1 MLSLKSITKDYIAGD
16 SRVEALRGVSIEFR
30 KKEFVAILGP
40 SGCGK
45 TTLLNIVGGLDKYTS
60 GDLSISGKSTKSF
73 SDRDWDTYR
82 NHSIGFV
89 FQSYNLI
96 PHQSVLSN
104 VELAL
109 TLSGVSKSER
119 KKRATDAL
127 CRVGLSD
134 QIHKKPNQL
143 SGGQMQRV
151 AIARA
156 LVNDP
161 EILLADEPTGAL
173 DSTSSTQIM
182 ELLKEISGDKL
193 IIMVTH
199 NPELAEKYADRKIKL
214 LDGVVIED
222 TNPYE
227 GEVYP
232 EVADKKEKS
241 KTKDKKKSRSSMSF
255 LTALSLSLNNLMT
268 KKTRTI
274 LTSFAGSIGIIGIA
288 LILSV
293 SSGVQAYID
302 RVQEDTLS
310 SYPIMLQK
318 ESVDMNEL
326 ASVMMDTNESDK
338 IEHELDKVYA
348 SPILY
353 DLMNKMNSM
362 ETTKNN
368 LSAFR
373 EHLEES
379 GKFDEFTSA
388 IQYTYDLDFNIYT
401 KNSDGKIIKSDIMEM
416 MAEIYNMDV
425 SMMQTENPMFS
436 SFGNIDV
443 WQEMLAGDDGELINE
458 LLYEQYDILY
468 GNWPKN
474 KNEIVIVV
482 NQNNEISDMSL
493 YALGLKTAEELKANL
508 LATREGEQIDLES
521 LGSWSYEE
529 ICSLEFK
536 LIPSTEK
543 YSKQENGTYVDITS
557 KNTSTDLYGDGVI
570 PSYLYD
576 SSKAISLRV
585 SGIIRQ
591 NDDATSAML
600 QGTIGYTSALTE
612 YVIAEAVNTDIVR
625 EQLEN
630 PEIDILTG
638 LPFKPQNFVEPT
650 NEEKAEHFID
660 GTRDATVEEKAKY
673 YIELLSIPTSDY
685 LASTVEAMLS
695 GMSDEQI
702 NAMLIAA
709 FTAQFEELDEEK
721 AAEQISQIT
730 DEAKKEYVNK
740 ILTMQITEQYAKET
754 VAKLSAIAPEA
765 LASLFDAE
773 VENMSV
779 DSLVLMNEKYM
790 PSKYSESSY
799 EENLKLIGYVD
810 ESSPD
815 GINIFAKTFED
826 KDAVADLIE
835 EYNKSV
841 TEEKQISY
849 TDYVALL
856 MSSVTTII
864 SAISYVLIAFVA
876 ISLVVSSIMIG
887 IITYI
892 SVLERTKEI
901 GILRA
906 IGASKK
912 DISRVFNAETLI
924 VGFTAGAIGIGITLL
939 LNILINVILY
949 ALTGIGNL
957 RAILPVGG
965 MIALVLI
972 SMILTFIAGLIPS
985 RIAAKKDPVVA
996 LRSE

>member
-1 MLSLKSITKDYIAGD
+1 MLSLKSITKDYVAGD

-45 TTLLNIVGGLDKYTS
+45 TTLLNIIGGLDKYTS
-60 GDLSISGKSTKSF
+60 GDLSILGKSTKSF
-73 SDRDWDTYR
+73 GDRDWDRYR

-109 TLSGVSKSER
+109 TLSGVSRSER
-119 KKRATDAL
+119 RRKATEAL

-173 DSTSSTQIM
+173 DSASSTQIM
-182 ELLKEISGDKL
+182 ELLREISGDKL

-214 LDGVVIED
+214 LDGEIIED

-227 GEVYP
+227 GEIYP
-232 EVADKKEKS
+232 NVSQKKEKA
-241 KTKDKKKSRSSMSF
+241 KKKKGRSSMSF

-268 KKTRTI
+268 KKTRTL

-326 ASVMMDTNESDK
+326 ASVMMQSDDEK
-338 IEHELDKVYA
+338 ETGHELDKVYA

-362 ETTKNN
+362 EKTKNN
-368 LSAFR
+368 LGAFR
-373 EHLEES
+373 EHLENS
-379 GKFDEFTSA
+379 GKFDEFISA
-388 IQYTYDLDFNIYT
+388 VQYTYDLNFNIYT

-416 MAEIYNMDV
+416 MAEIYNMDT

-443 WQEMLAGDDGELINE
+443 WQEMLAGENGELINE
-458 LLYEQYDILY
+458 LLYEQYDIVY
-468 GNWPKN
+468 GAWPEN
-474 KNEIVIVV
+474 KNEIVVIV

-508 LATREGEQIDLES
+508 LATREGEQIDLDT

-536 LIPSTEK
+536 LIPSSEK
-543 YSKQENGTYVDITS
+543 YSKQENGTYIDITAE
-557 KNTSTDLYGDGVI
+557 NTASELHGDGAI

-576 SSKAISLRV
+576 STNAIPLRV

-591 NDDATSAML
+591 NDDATSAMM
-600 QGTIGYTSALTE
+600 QGTLGYTAALTE
-612 YVIAEAVNTDIVR
+612 YLIEDALGKDIVR

-630 PEIDILTG
+630 PDIDVLMG

-650 NEEKAEHFID
+650 KEEKAEHFINS
-660 GTRDATVEEKAKY
+660 TKDATVEEKAKY
-673 YIELLSIPTSDY
+673 YIELLSIPSSDY

-695 GMSDEQI
+695 GMTDEQI
-702 NAMLIAA
+702 NDMLITA
-709 FTAQFEELDEEK
+709 FAAQFEELDKEK
-721 AAEQISQIT
+721 AEAQLSQIT
-730 DEAKKEYVNK
+730 DEAKKEYANK
-740 ILTMQITEQYAKET
+740 ILAMQITEQYAREVAARLQGTSTET
-754 VAKLSAIAPEA
+754 

-773 VENMSV
+773 AASMSI
-779 DSLVLMNEKYM
+779 DSLVAMNEKYM
-790 PSKYSESSY
+790 PSEYSESSY

-810 ESSPD
+810 EGSPD

-826 KDAVADLIE
+826 KDAIADLIT
-835 EYNKSV
+835 EYNESV

-856 MSSVTTII
+856 MSSITTII

-924 VGFTAGAIGIGITLL
+924 VGFSAGAIGVGITLL
-939 LNILINVILY
+939 LNLVINVILY
-949 ALTGIGNL
+949 ALTAIGNL
-957 RAILPVGG
+957 KATLPVGG

-972 SMILTFIAGLIPS
+972 SMLLTFVAGLIPS